1 MNNICKEYSKC
12 GEGVFISSDK
22 GWIPVEYVMKTV
34 PFEKYIVLFESGN
47 ELECADRHALINK
60 NHNTITADELKIG
73 DEIICEYGVD
83 KVFDVFATG
92 QYEEMYDVSLKD
104 YHHYY
109 ANGILSHNST
119 FLANLCARQ
128 VMMGKNIVLASLE
141 MSEDA
146 FSQRF
151 DSIFSL
157 LDINRIYR
165 EKSMK
170 LKLIKK
176 LGELKAQEGR
186 GNLYIKQYP
195 TGKATVDDYRR
206 YIRELRIRGIVIH
219 EFVCDYLNLMKSQYK
234 TKGDMYSD
242 VKNISEELRAMSYE
256 FKIPVVSVSQ
266 LNREGM
272 NITFDEVDF
281 TYISE
286 SIGVAATADLV
297 AIFGSGEDKAVYE
310 SELFYKIVKNRLG
323 GRVGVVDKF
332 FYDQRNLKMY
342 DSSEVD
348 QWFEDAAV
356 STDTRKMAEVQAD
369 PVQQSRGRRSR
380 R

>member
-73 DEIICEYGVD
+73 DEIICEYGID

-286 SIGVAATADLV
+286 CLSLDTDVLMWDGKTYKNEKICNLRKGDIIKGSDDNVSV
-297 AIFGSGEDKAVYE
+297 SRIFNKKIKKM
-310 SELFYKIVKNRLG
+310 YKIKTKSGKEIICSADHKFPTSDGFKNIKTGLK
-323 GRVGVVDKF
+323 VGDF
-332 FYDQRNLKMY
+332 L
-342 DSSEVD
+342 SSL
-348 QWFEDAAV
+348 
-356 STDTRKMAEVQAD
+356 
-369 PVQQSRGRRSR
+369 
-380 R
+380 

>member
-1 MNNICKEYSKC
+1 
-12 GEGVFISSDK
+12 
-22 GWIPVEYVMKTV
+22 
-34 PFEKYIVLFESGN
+34 
-47 ELECADRHALINK
+47 
-60 NHNTITADELKIG
+60 
-73 DEIICEYGVD
+73 
-83 KVFDVFATG
+83 
-92 QYEEMYDVSLKD
+92 
-104 YHHYY
+104 
-109 ANGILSHNST
+109 
-119 FLANLCARQ
+119 
-128 VMMGKNIVLASLE
+128 MMGKNIVLASLE

-286 SIGVAATADLV
+286 CLSLDTDVLMWDGKTYKNEKICNLRKGDIIKGSDDNVSV
-297 AIFGSGEDKAVYE
+297 SRIFNKKIKKM
-310 SELFYKIVKNRLG
+310 YKIKTKSGKEIICSADHKFPTSDGFKNIKTGLK
-323 GRVGVVDKF
+323 VGDF
-332 FYDQRNLKMY
+332 L
-342 DSSEVD
+342 SSL
-348 QWFEDAAV
+348 
-356 STDTRKMAEVQAD
+356 
-369 PVQQSRGRRSR
+369 
-380 R
+380 

>member
-73 DEIICEYGVD
+73 DEIICEYGID

-170 LKLIKK
+170 IKLIKK

-272 NITFDEVDF
+272 NITV
-281 TYISE
+281 
-286 SIGVAATADLV
+286 
-297 AIFGSGEDKAVYE
+297 
-310 SELFYKIVKNRLG
+310 
-323 GRVGVVDKF
+323 
-332 FYDQRNLKMY
+332 
-342 DSSEVD
+342 
-348 QWFEDAAV
+348 
-356 STDTRKMAEVQAD
+356 
-369 PVQQSRGRRSR
+369 
-380 R
+380 

>member
-286 SIGVAATADLV
+286 CLSLDTDVLMWDGKTYKNEKICNLRKGDIIKGSDDNVSV
-297 AIFGSGEDKAVYE
+297 SRIFNKKIKKM
-310 SELFYKIVKNRLG
+310 YKIKTKSGKEIICSADHKFPTSDGFKNIKTGLK
-323 GRVGVVDKF
+323 VGDF
-332 FYDQRNLKMY
+332 L
-342 DSSEVD
+342 SSL
-348 QWFEDAAV
+348 
-356 STDTRKMAEVQAD
+356 
-369 PVQQSRGRRSR
+369 
-380 R
+380 